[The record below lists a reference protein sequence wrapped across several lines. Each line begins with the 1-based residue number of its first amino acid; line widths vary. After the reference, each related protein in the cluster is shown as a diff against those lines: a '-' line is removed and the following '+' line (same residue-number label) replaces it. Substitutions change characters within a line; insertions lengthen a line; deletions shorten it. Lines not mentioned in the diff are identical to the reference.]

1 MAAFLSFRPAPLPST
16 PKNATAANNLQ
27 LSQHVGLCLGAFALS
42 LFVAYAALKL
52 YDQPLRTWLG
62 KLGKR

>member
-1 MAAFLSFRPAPLPST
+1 MS
-16 PKNATAANNLQ
+16 
-27 LSQHVGLCLGAFALS
+27 LCLGAFALS

-52 YDQPLRTWLG
+52 YDLPIRAWLG